1 MSLAKTMPRIVEG
14 GCRVWMVIVNGESAA
29 ETPLILSAQSGLVC
43 VGRGPRRQ
51 RTGSPWQYND
61 WRFRRAFVRLSK
73 LHGVDARLALDGPC
87 RPRLH
92 NASAGGKTGM
102 AGLPIALS
110 HPACP
115 TTCTCGYHPPFTPSS
130 SKDAETHCDFLL
142 EVLEDFMQVSCRMS
156 LACDTE
162 REDLPPGTLQP
173 ASPLLRYMQ
182 TAAVVLPHPDCA
194 IT

>member
-1 MSLAKTMPRIVEG
+1 MALAKTMPRIVEG

-29 ETPLILSAQSGLVC
+29 ETPLILSAQSGLVY

-102 AGLPIALS
+102 AGLPIAL
-110 HPACP
+110 
-115 TTCTCGYHPPFTPSS
+115 FTPCMPYDMYMWIPFSFYPLIKERRNTLRFPSRSS
-130 SKDAETHCDFLL
+130 
-142 EVLEDFMQVSCRMS
+142 RS
-156 LACDTE
+156 LH
-162 REDLPPGTLQP
+162 
-173 ASPLLRYMQ
+173 ASLISHVISL
-182 TAAVVLPHPDCA
+182 
-194 IT
+194 